1 MRGGSRPGTVEDDDK
16 VGRHS
21 TVSSRMRVTS
31 MSSLAMG
38 LLASASD
45 DRTVRLWNLTTGQQV
60 QKFDNAG
67 YIETLGLTED
77 NKAILTNQRA
87 IQIDS
92 RSVPVPA
99 RESFTNM
106 TIMIRDGWIR
116 RGSHDL
122 LWLPQEYRSG
132 RSVFCGN
139 SFAFGLHSSQVTFIE
154 RKSSS

>member
-92 RSVPVPA
+92 RSALVPA

-139 SFAFGLHSSQVTFIE
+139 SFAFGLHSGQVTFIE
-154 RKSSS
+154 LKSSS